1 MSPRFRH
8 CLSTISL
15 PDPCSHP
22 FSGFMAPLW
31 ILGLSLSSPVSVIC
45 YVSRLHHLSRRNLVF
60 SASPFIPISAFL
72 SSLSISG
79 VLAAQPA
86 SSFLASVHSTVILLF
101 VPSFHLD

>member
-31 ILGLSLSSPVSVIC
+31 ILGLSLS
-45 YVSRLHHLSRRNLVF
+45 RLRLRYLLCFSTSSFPAQPGFL

-72 SSLSISG
+72 PSLSISG